1 MLCCRRNVCRPPRP
15 ETIRRIQPHKFSA
28 YTMKILAVVDKLLGY
43 LNESEARA
51 VAQATATQQVVGS
64 IGAVEEQVAKLA
76 AGE

>member
-1 MLCCRRNVCRPPRP
+1 
-15 ETIRRIQPHKFSA
+15 
-28 YTMKILAVVDKLLGY
+28 MKILAVVDKLLGY